1 MIIMDFHGFPTK
13 RKHVLQ
19 QKWGKPS
26 DEEVSGAKTDT
37 LWLFNIAMENRW
49 PIEIDGLPINSMVD
63 LYHGYVSHKQMVPFD
78 GLWSSKTCAFCAV
91 LAVASETDR

>member
-1 MIIMDFHGFPTK
+1 MLLIGKPSISMGHFPWLCKITRGYINGDHMIIMDFHGFPTK
-13 RKHVLQ
+13 RRHVLQ

-49 PIEIDGLPINSMVD
+49 PI
-63 LYHGYVSHKQMVPFD
+63 YRWFTY
-78 GLWSSKTCAFCAV
+78 
-91 LAVASETDR
+91 